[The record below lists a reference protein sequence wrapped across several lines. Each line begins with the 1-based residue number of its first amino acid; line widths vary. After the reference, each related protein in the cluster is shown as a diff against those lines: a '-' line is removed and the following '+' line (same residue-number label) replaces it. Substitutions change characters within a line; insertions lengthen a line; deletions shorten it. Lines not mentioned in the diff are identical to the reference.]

1 MVKCCEAMPGLLS
14 ALQCLNVESFER
26 KKMQKPLI
34 SQKRSKPMDSMD
46 SSRTET
52 ADGTSSAGT
61 SSIISRN
68 KPSIGIGLRLSRS
81 PA

>member
-14 ALQCLNVESFER
+14 ALQCLNVVSSFER
-26 KKMQKPLI
+26 KKKQKPLI
-34 SQKRSKPMDSMD
+34 SQKRSKP
-46 SSRTET
+46 T
-52 ADGTSSAGT
+52 AWTAAEQRRRHSGAGT

-68 KPSIGIGLRLSRS
+68 KPSIGNGLRLSRS